1 MFKMNKRQ
9 ILASLNDI
17 ANSLDKSGLYS
28 EANILSLVMKRLAE
42 KKYEFFIIK
51 KIQDKFKILVRNA
64 GQDYMPLPGIFE
76 SEEEAIEKAKS
87 IADKDLTDRK
97 PITDEDRTESLP
109 ARERIRQI
117 LKGK

>member
-1 MFKMNKRQ
+1 MNKRQ

-17 ANSLDKSGLYS
+17 ANSLDKSGLFS
-28 EANILSLVMKRLAE
+28 EANILSLVMKRVAE

-64 GQDYMPLPGIFE
+64 GQDYMPHPGIFE
-76 SEEEAIEKAKS
+76 SEEEALKEAKRV
-87 IADKDLTDRK
+87 ADKDLTDRK

-109 ARERIRQI
+109 AREKIRQI